1 MKVKVKNFLIS
12 GMVVSELK
20 IKTNQYIVIA
30 ELLTNEW
37 SEKDIV
43 EIKLERSMWMGE
55 KKEVVITI

>member
-30 ELLTNEW
+30 ELLTNE
-37 SEKDIV
+37 
-43 EIKLERSMWMGE
+43 
-55 KKEVVITI
+55 